1 MSNVIRVPHL
11 IHRQA
16 VEAYEA
22 ACQRAAAKLERR
34 TKGEMTGYCLAADAS
49 LSANEVW
56 SVAAFGMEDSPC
68 G

>member
-22 ACQRAAAKLERR
+22 TCQRAAAKLKRI
-34 TKGEMTGYCLAADAS
+34 TKGEITGYCMAACTS
-49 LSANEVW
+49 LSALDV
-56 SVAAFGMEDSPC
+56 VDVLRAYAEDLPC
-68 G
+68 V